1 MVALQALKKVPEP
14 LRQGGE
20 ADGRLKP
27 RKTGICTVCRN
38 IDISRGVTSAPPQFV
53 MFLAVELYD
62 KILTQFQKKITRQ
75 KRKPQFAKISISISH
90 TIKAACTVCQPCA
103 ALAP

>member
-1 MVALQALKKVPEP
+1 MVALRALKKVREP

-38 IDISRGVTSAPPQFV
+38 IDISRGVTSAPPHWLLCHVSCSQV
-53 MFLAVELYD
+53 
-62 KILTQFQKKITRQ
+62 ILTQFQNNYKANA
-75 KRKPQFAKISISISH
+75 KP
-90 TIKAACTVCQPCA
+90 TVCKNIDINKPYY
-103 ALAP
+103 

>member
-1 MVALQALKKVPEP
+1 MVALRALKKVREP

-38 IDISRGVTSAPPQFV
+38 IDISRGVTSAPPHW
-53 MFLAVELYD
+53 
-62 KILTQFQKKITRQ
+62 ILCHVSYSLHNQLQQQLLSVQLGHNSTF
-75 KRKPQFAKISISISH
+75 S
-90 TIKAACTVCQPCA
+90 
-103 ALAP
+103 

>member
-1 MVALQALKKVPEP
+1 MVALQALKKVREP

-20 ADGRLKP
+20 ASGRLKP

-62 KILTQFQKKITRQ
+62 KILTQFQNNYKSNA
-75 KRKPQFAKISISISH
+75 KP
-90 TIKAACTVCQPCA
+90 TVCKNIDINKPY
-103 ALAP
+103 